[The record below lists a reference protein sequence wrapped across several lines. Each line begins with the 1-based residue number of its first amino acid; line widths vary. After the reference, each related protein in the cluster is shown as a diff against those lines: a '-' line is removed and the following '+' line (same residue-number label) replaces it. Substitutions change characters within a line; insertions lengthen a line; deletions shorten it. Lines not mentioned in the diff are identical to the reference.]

1 MLKTIKYYVMK
12 ENSFS
17 WQMLSITAVKQIK
30 RMKQLKLATL
40 YLLSSI
46 FRQKARALIL
56 HRIRY
61 LASQRSAR

>member
-1 MLKTIKYYVMK
+1 MLKTIKYYVK
-12 ENSFS
+12 ENTFS

-30 RMKQLKLATL
+30 RMKQLKLTTMF
-40 YLLSSI
+40 LLSSI

-61 LASQRSAR
+61 LASQGSAR